1 MGKSSIEWTDYTFNP
16 WIGCTKVSQG
26 CKNCY
31 AERDFDHR
39 RHFAKWGP
47 AGTRVVTGYL
57 NWNKP
62 IQWDRLSRHELKLW
76 QIVKDNPGISKYKIA
91 EIVGDENV
99 YENSLRQM
107 VRRHVIAE
115 NDMET
120 GFVARQWSNYRVFCS
135 SLADVFEDWNGPMSI
150 GRLGEVLTKPASD
163 RENIPDRA
171 RPAWPEDMEK
181 DPQGW
186 RYVTMQDVRNRLFS
200 LIDETPHLDWLLLTK
215 RPENIRRMIPEYSY
229 NACSTGD
236 CPHDRADECSV
247 ILERENVWLGTS
259 IEDQQTASYRIPHL
273 LSNRDL
279 SRVLFLSAEPLLGP
293 VDLQAVR
300 THEGHQGVLFVGDEG
315 GAEYA
320 GSRRNMIDWVIG
332 GGESGHNARPCNPEW
347 ARSLRDQC
355 ESGGITF
362 FWKQWGKHIPECQI
376 VPGFTDAE
384 RQRMLDGREYQ
395 QFPSA
400 AVNQFS

>member
-47 AGTRVVTGYL
+47 SGTRVMTGDA
-57 NWNKP
+57 NWKKP
-62 IQWDRLSRHELKLW
+62 IQWDRLSKHELKLW
-76 QIVKDNPGISKYKIA
+76 TIIKKDPGIRLTAIK
-91 EIVGDENV
+91 EISNDPNV
-99 YENSLRQM
+99 YDDSLRQM
-107 VRRHVIAE
+107 VKRRVISEHDGLFFYPLPWA
-115 NDMET
+115 
-120 GFVARQWSNYRVFCS
+120 NYRVFCS

-163 RENIPDRA
+163 RENHPKHWMA
-171 RPAWPEDMEK
+171 AWPEDMEK

-186 RYVTMQDVRNRLFS
+186 RYVTMQDVRNQLFR
-200 LIDETPHLDWLLLTK
+200 LIDDTPNLDWLLLTK
-215 RPENIRRMIPEYSY
+215 RPENIRGMIPEYSY

-247 ILERENVWLGTS
+247 IFKRENVWLGTS

-273 LSNRDL
+273 LSNGDL

-293 VDLQAVR
+293 VDLRSVR
-300 THEGHQGVLFVGDEG
+300 THEGHRDVLFCGPEG
-315 GAEYA
+315 GWEYE
-320 GSRRNMIDWVIG
+320 GSPRNMIHWVIG

-362 FWKQWGKHIPECQI
+362 FWKQWGKHIPECQM

>member
-39 RHFAKWGP
+39 RKFATWGP
-47 AGTRVVTGYL
+47 SGTRVMTGDA
-57 NWNKP
+57 NWKKP
-62 IQWDRLSRHELKLW
+62 IQWNRLSRHELKLW
-76 QIVKDNPGISKYKIA
+76 QIVKDNPGVSKYKIA
-91 EIVGDENV
+91 EFVGDKNV

-115 NDMET
+115 NEMET
-120 GFVARQWSNYRVFCS
+120 GFVARPWSNYRVFCA
-135 SLADVFEDWNGPMSI
+135 SLADVFEDWQGPITTNKGNQLWHSPVGWI
-150 GRLGEVLTKPASD
+150 SADPGQPLGGVDGP
-163 RENIPDRA
+163 
-171 RPAWPEDMEK
+171 
-181 DPQGW
+181 
-186 RYVTMQDVRNRLFS
+186 VTMQDVRNRLFS

-215 RPENIRRMIPEYSY
+215 RPENIRGMIPEYSY

-259 IEDQQTASYRIPHL
+259 IEDQQTANYRIPHL

-376 VPGFTDAE
+376 VPGFTDDE
-384 RQRMLDGREYQ
+384 RQRMLDCWEYQ
-395 QFPSA
+395 EFPSA

>member
-39 RHFAKWGP
+39 RKFANWGP
-47 AGTRVVTGYL
+47 SGTRVMTGDA
-57 NWNKP
+57 NWKKP

-76 QIVKDNPGISKYKIA
+76 QIVKDNPGVSKYKIA

-107 VRRHVIAE
+107 VRRHVIEE

-120 GFVARQWSNYRVFCS
+120 GFIARPWSNYRVFCA
-135 SLADVFEDWNGPMSI
+135 SLADVFEDWPGTIRNSKGSLVNN
-150 GRLGEVLTKPASD
+150 RFTEACNSD
-163 RENIPDRA
+163 MHNDELA
-171 RPAWPEDMEK
+171 
-181 DPQGW
+181 
-186 RYVTMQDVRNRLFS
+186 TMQDVRNRLFGM
-200 LIDETPHLDWLLLTK
+200 IDDTPNLDWLLLTK
-215 RPENIRRMIPEYSY
+215 RPENIRGMIPEYSY

-247 ILERENVWLGTS
+247 IFKRENVWLGTS
-259 IEDQQTASYRIPHL
+259 IEDQQAASYRIPRL
-273 LSNRDL
+273 LSNGDL

-293 VDLQAVR
+293 VDLRSVR
-300 THEGHQGVLFVGDEG
+300 THEGHRDVLFCGPEG
-315 GAEYA
+315 GWEYE
-320 GSRRNMIDWVIG
+320 GSPRNMIHWVIG

-362 FWKQWGKHIPECQI
+362 FWKQWGKHIPECQM
-376 VPGFTDAE
+376 VPGFNDAE